1 MRGLILQVG
10 QDGTRTRTR
19 QQRVAGASSEIGFT
33 TQNLSRETFGDM
45 RCRTLGAP
53 APGAAGTTRPPVV
66 TPCDASPDLGP
77 VHSPRSRV
85 RAYSSPHRPHHA
97 TPATN
102 SLSTL
107 DSLQL
112 LPWLA
117 RREAREPLGDTHTG
131 LGRSGPPPNL
141 HRGGKHDSGGRL
153 QRQRNGTPRNATTL
167 RLDGRF
173 GNAATQR
180 VRNWTPKQGTQTG
193 NATHGRQTRN
203 RSARPHHGFVN
214 CGQLARRDREK
225 DRTRHNATGRYA
237 GLHNALR

>member
-66 TPCDASPDLGP
+66 TLCDASPDLGP

>member
-1 MRGLILQVG
+1 MQ
-10 QDGTRTRTR
+10 
-19 QQRVAGASSEIGFT
+19 
-33 TQNLSRETFGDM
+33 
-45 RCRTLGAP
+45 CRTLAAP
-53 APGAAGTTRPPVV
+53 APWAAGTTGPPVA
-66 TPCDASPDLGP
+66 TPCDASPDLGLLCCWQ
-77 VHSPRSRV
+77 PRA
-85 RAYSSPHRPHHA
+85 RARSSPHRPPHA

-102 SLSTL
+102 PLSTL

-117 RREAREPLGDTHTG
+117 RREAGKPLGDTRTR
-131 LGRSGPPPNL
+131 LRCSSSPPNL

-193 NATHGRQTRN
+193 NATHGRQRGDDCRASAGIEN
-203 RSARPHHGFVN
+203 RK
-214 CGQLARRDREK
+214 L
-225 DRTRHNATGRYA
+225 
-237 GLHNALR
+237 